1 MIQLFFLSAIPFYSF
16 LSFHLQRQKLK
27 EEKEKE
33 EKEWLGKLPM
43 ALRALEKAANADKS
57 NSQSLGRLEP
67 PTELQAK
74 REAFLSKALKEWPTA
89 LPSRHAA
96 CSAETKVC
104 PVPT

>member
-1 MIQLFFLSAIPFYSF
+1 
-16 LSFHLQRQKLK
+16 
-27 EEKEKE
+27 
-33 EKEWLGKLPM
+33 M
-43 ALRALEKAANADKS
+43 ALRALEKASNADKS